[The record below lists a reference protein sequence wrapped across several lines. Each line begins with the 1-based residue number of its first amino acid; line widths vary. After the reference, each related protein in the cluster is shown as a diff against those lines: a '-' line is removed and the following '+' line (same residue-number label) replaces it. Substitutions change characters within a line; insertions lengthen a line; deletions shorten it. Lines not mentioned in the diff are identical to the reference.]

1 MSDQRKYTRHHIEL
15 PVSFS
20 GDQVS
25 DQGMVVDLSV
35 GGCRVKST
43 AAVFSG
49 EFLGMLI
56 TLPGRDLPLAIGLA
70 TVRWSIGQ
78 EFGVEFIRMEPDQ
91 QKLLHRLIQKLE
103 STLGRPPGPAVNGK
117 LRPIHP
123 HLHPDQ
129 EQEEEIKTAKSS
141 IEP

>member
-1 MSDQRKYTRHHIEL
+1 MFDQRKYTRHHTEL

-25 DQGMVVDLSV
+25 DYGMVVDLSV

-91 QKLLHRLIQKLE
+91 QMLLHRLIQKLE
-103 STLGRPPGPAVNGK
+103 SAVGSPPGPAVKGSP
-117 LRPIHP
+117 RPIHT
-123 HLHPDQ
+123 HLHPDR
-129 EQEEEIKTAKSS
+129 EQEEEIETTKSPF
-141 IEP
+141 EP